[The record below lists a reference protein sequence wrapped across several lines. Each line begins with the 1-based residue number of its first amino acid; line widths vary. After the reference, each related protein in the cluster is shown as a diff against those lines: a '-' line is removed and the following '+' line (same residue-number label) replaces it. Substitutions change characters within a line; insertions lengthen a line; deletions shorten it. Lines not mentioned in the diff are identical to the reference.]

1 MTRPVFLVYLV
12 SVSYISIIEPK
23 KPERPEKQDRRPLT
37 DAQSLIADG
46 GDVWRER

>member
-12 SVSYISIIEPK
+12 SVSHISIIEPK

-46 GDVWRER
+46 EDVWRER